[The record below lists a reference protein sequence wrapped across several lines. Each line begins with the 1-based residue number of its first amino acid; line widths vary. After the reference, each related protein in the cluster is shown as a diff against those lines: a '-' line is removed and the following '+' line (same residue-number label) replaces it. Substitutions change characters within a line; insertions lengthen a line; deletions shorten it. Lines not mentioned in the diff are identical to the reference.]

1 MQWNQENIP
10 IKITNTKTK
19 KIIIILM
26 KETIDIHPT
35 ITIINII
42 NLCNNNTSQVITI
55 TTTTMINDYKDKTI
69 SYNTSYEDT
78 KKYRTYPT
86 EDKKYV
92 CQTGQFQGFY
102 VESVEFCKLKIATR
116 STRTTLF
123 HRCNILQNLYNRS
136 T

>member
-42 NLCNNNTSQVITI
+42 NLCNNNTSQIITI
-55 TTTTMINDYKDKTI
+55 TTTTMIMTKDKRI
-69 SYNTSYEDT
+69 SYNNSYEDT
-78 KKYRTYPT
+78 KKYVHIQR
-86 EDKKYV
+86 
-92 CQTGQFQGFY
+92 
-102 VESVEFCKLKIATR
+102 
-116 STRTTLF
+116 
-123 HRCNILQNLYNRS
+123 
-136 T
+136 

>member
-10 IKITNTKTK
+10 IKIINTKTK

-55 TTTTMINDYKDKTI
+55 TTTTMIMTKDKRI
-69 SYNTSYEDT
+69 SYNNSYEDT
-78 KKYRTYPT
+78 EKFVHIQR
-86 EDKKYV
+86 
-92 CQTGQFQGFY
+92 
-102 VESVEFCKLKIATR
+102 
-116 STRTTLF
+116 
-123 HRCNILQNLYNRS
+123 
-136 T
+136 

>member
-1 MQWNQENIP
+1 MAPLIMLTASTVVAIQIDSTKLFQNAMDQENIP

-55 TTTTMINDYKDKTI
+55 TTTTMIMTKDKRI
-69 SYNTSYEDT
+69 SYNNSYEDT
-78 KKYRTYPT
+78 KKYVHIQR
-86 EDKKYV
+86 
-92 CQTGQFQGFY
+92 
-102 VESVEFCKLKIATR
+102 
-116 STRTTLF
+116 
-123 HRCNILQNLYNRS
+123 
-136 T
+136 